1 MSLLLDSV
9 ATTAATIG
17 NTLLA
22 KSTGSQTDG
31 TGNDS
36 TQQGLAAAEATGT
49 FTDSLQIT
57 HVALGAAGIVQI
69 LSHEKLPLFIMFKMS
84 GQTSCIGTII
94 S

>member
-1 MSLLLDSV
+1 MFLLLDSV
-9 ATTAATIG
+9 AAAVATVG
-17 NTLLA
+17 NPLLA

-31 TGNDS
+31 TGNNS

-49 FTDSLQIT
+49 LTDSLQIT

-69 LSHEKLPLFIMFKMS
+69 LSHEKLPLFFMFKMS
-84 GQTSCIGTII
+84 GQTSYIGNII